1 MEKAIKI
8 KINNAK
14 KGDNLKDK
22 NIVQKIKIR
31 NQINLYLLCVKFKAI
46 IYIYKYIYIYRLCM
60 GVII

>member
-46 IYIYKYIYIYRLCM
+46 IYIYKYIYIYIDY
-60 GVII
+60 VWV